1 MVKTAKID
9 LDKDYMNQVKKEIP
23 DGSILLALDMD
34 HALKYL
40 YITYEPPLAK
50 QVSDKP

>member
-1 MVKTAKID
+1 MAKTVKID
-9 LDKDYMNQVKKEIP
+9 LDKDYAKQVDKEIP
-23 DGSILLALDMD
+23 EGSFLLALDMD